1 MKRFIYV
8 VGTVLSFTLV
18 SCEKDNNVVVPSAT
32 LTSQDFSVQEKNG
45 LIEDFSKILASA
57 VGDVELRKLVKEEAQ
72 YRFDGDYN
80 ILSQKL
86 MIRELAAK
94 QMRVQDFLAAQNTSA
109 TLKSVRKSTK
119 VGNTA
124 ENNSI
129 EELVEMIQKA
139 IPNLQVSVPVH
150 CDEWD
155 AEEYVPLVAFLPFD
169 YDERTATEITAYDS
183 EGNEHVLSLLEDPD
197 MPVIVVSRSERID
210 ENGNSIIGTGE
221 SFFDPNDLTAI
232 ATRAIPSAP
241 SNISLS
247 HGIARQLMLE
257 WNDVSGETGYEVH
270 RQTET
275 EAWRKVADL
284 GTNNNN
290 YFDNN
295 LTAGK
300 KYWYRIRS
308 KNAEGNSAW
317 SPIYATTASERRD
330 TEWLKINKMK
340 FSTSALKAAEK
351 WASGAPELRLRVV
364 TGSATGQASCVYTSG
379 VLEASRRKDIE
390 NKWWNKT
397 VQILTWDTNHYGTV
411 LTFEWR
417 EEDWE
422 DNVTFS
428 INASYENKLAG
439 GEILFGGKVDIPTN
453 KGGYKIGTMQ
463 VLWWHPKN
471 QNYDLTG
478 FEWTFA
484 Q

>member
-1 MKRFIYV
+1 M
-8 VGTVLSFTLV
+8 SFTLV

-80 ILSQKL
+80 ILSKKL

-129 EELVEMIQKA
+129 EELVETIQKA

-169 YDERTATEITAYDS
+169 YDERTATEITAYDTK
-183 EGNEHVLSLLEDPD
+183 GNEHVLSLLEDPD
-197 MPVIVVSRSERID
+197 IPVIVVSRSERVD
-210 ENGNSIIGTGE
+210 ENGNSIAGIGE

-257 WNDVSGETGYEVH
+257 WNDVNGETGYEVH

-284 GTNNNN
+284 GMNNNN

-308 KNAEGNSAW
+308 KNTEGNSAW

-330 TEWLKINKMK
+330 TEWLKIDKMK

-397 VQILTWDTNHYGTV
+397 VQILTWDTNYYGTV

-422 DNVTFS
+422 DNVSFS

-439 GEILFGGKVDIPTN
+439 GAVQFGGKVDIPTN

-463 VLWWHPKN
+463 VMWWHPKN
-471 QNYDLTG
+471 QNYNLTG